1 VTAHA
6 EGGAAPVGEP
16 DPVREILLATDFS
29 EIAET
34 AAVVARQ
41 QAVRWGARVH
51 VLHVTDPGDTGGDR
65 LGRIAAGLAPIAT
78 MVRTM
83 VAHDP
88 ARAIVAYASS
98 HAIDLIVIG
107 THGRSGFS
115 QVLLG
120 SVAERVVRTAPCPV
134 LTVPV
139 PVQKRPV
146 AVATAPAPRGC
157 LVCSGPTDDLVCA
170 RCRARIRGEALERKQ
185 KDERVGR
192 A

>member
-1 VTAHA
+1 MAHT
-6 EGGAAPVGEP
+6 EGGAAAVREP
-16 DPVREILLATDFS
+16 IPVREILLATDFS
-29 EIAET
+29 EIAR
-34 AAVVARQ
+34 AAADVTGQ
-41 QAVRWGARVH
+41 QAAQWGARVH
-51 VLHVTDPGDTGGDR
+51 VLHVTDPGDTRGDQ
-65 LGRIAAGLAPIAT
+65 LDRIAAGLAPIPT
-78 MVRTM
+78 IVRTM

-134 LTVPV
+134 LTVPL
-139 PVQKRPV
+139 PMRKRPV
-146 AVATAPAPRGC
+146 VAARPPAPRGC
-157 LVCSGPTDDLVCA
+157 LVCAGPTDDLVCEP
-170 RCRARIRGEALERKQ
+170 CRARIRGEALERKQ